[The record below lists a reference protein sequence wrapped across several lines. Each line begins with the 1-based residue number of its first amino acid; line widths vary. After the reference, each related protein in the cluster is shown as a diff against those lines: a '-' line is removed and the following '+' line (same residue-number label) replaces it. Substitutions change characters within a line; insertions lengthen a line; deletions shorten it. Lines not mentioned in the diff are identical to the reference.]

1 MMNFTTQLSV
11 KNIRRRPL
19 RSVTLMLLA
28 AFLAFSVFAGSL
40 VVISLQ
46 NGLKSYEARLGAD
59 VVVVPAEAGLKG
71 GLESILLQGV
81 PGYFYMNESA
91 MEKIR
96 GMDGVEAV
104 SPQFFLATAKAGCCS
119 FPIQLIGFDPETDFT
134 IQPWVRES
142 YGGEVGYG
150 DILIGSHVTMP
161 SDGVLT
167 FYNQEMH
174 VVGQLDETG
183 TALDNAVYGSMET
196 MRDIVRNAEAL
207 GYRYLGKIDAD
218 KAVSAVMVRV
228 SEEYPIED
236 VCNNIN
242 IHVRK
247 VDATQ
252 SKSMVSGIAGGLK
265 NVSRIIGMLTAM
277 IWILAIGIMAAAF
290 VLIVGERKKEFAILR
305 VTGASQKMLSR
316 LLLTES
322 ALVSGVGAA
331 CGVLLAALVA
341 IPFTGLI
348 RERLGLPYLLPGAG
362 TIAALALGSLLMAV
376 LAGAL
381 SAAFAGRKLNRID
394 AGLVLREG
402 A

>member
-1 MMNFTTQLSV
+1 MNFTTQLAV
-11 KNIRRRPL
+11 KNIRRKPF
-19 RSVTLMLLA
+19 RSLTLMLLA

-40 VVISLQ
+40 IVRSLQ
-46 NGLKSYEARLGAD
+46 NGLDSYEARLGAD

-104 SPQFFLATAKAGCCS
+104 SPQFFLATAKASCCS

-134 IQPWVRES
+134 IQPWVRQS

-161 SDGVLT
+161 SDGMLT
-167 FYNQEMH
+167 FYNQEMR

-196 MRDIVRNAEAL
+196 MRDIVRNAETL
-207 GYRYLGKIDAD
+207 GYRYLGKISAD
-218 KAVSAVMVRV
+218 QAVSAVMVQV
-228 SEEYPIED
+228 SEDYPIED

-265 NVSRIIGMLTAM
+265 NVSRVIGVLTAM
-277 IWILAIGIMAAAF
+277 IWLLAIGIMAVAF
-290 VLIVGERKKEFAILR
+290 MLIVGERKKEFAILR
-305 VTGASQKMLSR
+305 VTGASRKMLAGM
-316 LLLTES
+316 LLTES
-322 ALVSGVGAA
+322 ALMSAIGAA
-331 CGVLLAALVA
+331 CGVALAALVA
-341 IPFTGLI
+341 LPFTGLI
-348 RERLGLPYLLPGAG
+348 RDRLGLPYLLPGTG
-362 TIAALALGSLLMAV
+362 TIAGLALGALGMAV
-376 LAGAL
+376 AAGAL
-381 SAAFAGRKLNRID
+381 SSAFAGHKLNRID
-394 AGLVLREG
+394 AGLILREG

>member
-1 MMNFTTQLSV
+1 MKFTTQLAK
-11 KNIRRRPL
+11 KNILRRPF
-19 RSVTLMLLA
+19 RSVTLILLA

-40 VVISLQ
+40 VVMSLQ

-96 GMDGVEAV
+96 GMEGVEV
-104 SPQFFLATAKAGCCS
+104 VTPQFYLATAKASCCS
-119 FPIQLIGFDPETDFT
+119 MPLQLIGFDPETDFT
-134 IQPWVRES
+134 IQPWISRS
-142 YGGEVGYG
+142 YSGTVGYG
-150 DILIGSHVTMP
+150 DIIIGNHVTMP
-161 SDGVLT
+161 SDYVLT
-167 FYNQEMH
+167 FYNQPMH
-174 VVGQLDETG
+174 VVAQLDETG

-196 MRDIVRNAEAL
+196 MRDIVKNAETL
-207 GYRYLGKIDAD
+207 GYKYLGK
-218 KAVSAVMVRV
+218 VSAEQAISSVMVKV
-228 SEEYPIED
+228 ADGYSPEA
-236 VCNNIN
+236 VCNDIN

-252 SKSMVSGIAGGLK
+252 SKSMVSSIAGGLN
-265 NVSRIIGMLTAM
+265 NVAHIVGLLMGM
-277 IWILAIGIMAAAF
+277 IWVLALGIMAVAF

-316 LLLTES
+316 MLLTES
-322 ALVSGVGAA
+322 ALISAIGAV
-331 CGVLLAALVA
+331 CGVALAALVA
-341 IPFTGLI
+341 FPFTGLI
-348 RERLGLPYLLPGAG
+348 RTRLGLPYLLPSVGSILALAVGALLLSVAAGAG
-362 TIAALALGSLLMAV
+362 SSAIAGH
-376 LAGAL
+376 
-381 SAAFAGRKLNRID
+381 KLNRID